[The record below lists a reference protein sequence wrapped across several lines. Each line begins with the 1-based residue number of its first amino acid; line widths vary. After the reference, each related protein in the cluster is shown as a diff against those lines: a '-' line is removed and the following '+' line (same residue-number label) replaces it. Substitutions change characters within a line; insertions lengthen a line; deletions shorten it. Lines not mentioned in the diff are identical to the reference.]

1 MKKENDEITDLF
13 RTRLADAGMSVRD
26 GFWEELS
33 QEIPVACQHRRRILL
48 FRVAAAAS
56 VFSFWRPRRLLSCIS
71 LPKKKWK
78 KHLQR

>member
-26 GFWEELS
+26 GFWDELS
-33 QEIPVACQHRRRILL
+33 QEIPVYC
-48 FRVAAAAS
+48 
-56 VFSFWRPRRLLSCIS
+56 SFWRPRRLLSCIS